1 MVFRLARKYPTL
13 LFLLVTSCYWASM
26 YVYVPTMPVHAENL
40 GASMGLIGTIVGAY
54 GIFQLLL
61 RIPLGVWSDRIGL
74 RKPFILGGIAM
85 AGIGAL
91 GLGLSPQPEWLV
103 VWRAVAGMGAAAWVA
118 FSVFFSSYFPQ
129 DKVAR
134 AMGYVSFASSGSQLV
149 ATYAG
154 GRIAENW
161 GWEAPFFAG
170 AIMAVL
176 GLLIALPLEE
186 KPLVVQREMNLK
198 EIQRI
203 ATTPLLLVVSIA
215 CMLIQWAQWG
225 TSSGFTLVYASH
237 LGATRSDLG
246 MLTTVVYIGHMPA
259 ALLIDRIAGRFGS
272 RMTAFTGLILQAVAI
287 AMVPMTDSVSMIAL
301 TQVIGGVGRGLTYPL
316 LMALSIQSVPARDRA
331 TAMGV
336 FQAIYALGMFAGPA
350 SVGLLAD
357 SFGLLSVFA
366 ISTAACL
373 AGAALIISKVPSKL

>member
-1 MVFRLARKYPTL
+1 
-13 LFLLVTSCYWASM
+13 
-26 YVYVPTMPVHAENL
+26 
-40 GASMGLIGTIVGAY
+40 MGLIGTIVGAY

-74 RKPFILGGIAM
+74 RKPSYW
-85 AGIGAL
+85 AGSPWPVL
-91 GLGLSPQPEWLV
+91 GLLASVSPQPEWLV

-215 CMLIQWAQWG
+215 CMLIQWPNGVLVRALPW
-225 TSSGFTLVYASH
+225 FTPAILEPPERSRHVDD
-237 LGATRSDLG
+237 GA
-246 MLTTVVYIGHMPA
+246 YIGHMPA
-259 ALLIDRIAGRFGS
+259 ALLIDSYPRP
-272 RMTAFTGLILQAVAI
+272 LQ
-287 AMVPMTDSVSMIAL
+287 SE
-301 TQVIGGVGRGLTYPL
+301 
-316 LMALSIQSVPARDRA
+316 
-331 TAMGV
+331 
-336 FQAIYALGMFAGPA
+336 
-350 SVGLLAD
+350 
-357 SFGLLSVFA
+357 
-366 ISTAACL
+366 
-373 AGAALIISKVPSKL
+373 